1 MSRHNAQ
8 MLLQLPS
15 RPLRRC
21 CLTVRRKEREANSL
35 PIIPGLLY
43 RLAVSAAAGRHVEFV
58 ADFEVAP

>member
-21 CLTVRRKEREANSL
+21 CLTVRRKKRGGKL
-35 PIIPGLLY
+35 TPIIPGLLY
-43 RLAVSAAAGRHVEFV
+43 RLAVSAAAGRHIEFV
-58 ADFEVAP
+58 ADFEVVP